1 MDITEEDRRLLQSF
15 KELDIKPKADTPADL
30 REWLTD
36 FSQSVSSKPATA
48 ITVSTFRPKLSTF
61 YGDVFKLSKGEVI
74 YDQWKYE
81 VNCLVL
87 EKIREEEILQ
97 AVRRS
102 VKGEAAGV
110 LQRLKGKSLSEVLK
124 KFESVFGKTDNKA
137 AVLKKFY
144 SAEQGTDED
153 IQHWSC
159 RLEALLNDAS
169 ELGLVKEE
177 NANQMLC
184 DMFWNGMKTE
194 LKDITGY
201 IYDRITDFDELRTEV
216 KRIEQDH
223 LITKQTTLSKSANL
237 PSGSSTEIDELKKA
251 VASLNS
257 TVKTLSDQVKRQQV
271 TQQVKPP
278 RRGYRDTHKDDPTYY
293 RPRESYYDNR
303 HSSQRQR
310 DPHQH
315 DQQVNVQRQT
325 QHRQR
330 PEVSPMCFR
339 CGQYGHYQ
347 WQCRVRLDH
356 LN

>member
-1 MDITEEDRRLLQSF
+1 M
-15 KELDIKPKADTPADL
+15 
-30 REWLTD
+30 
-36 FSQSVSSKPATA
+36 SSKRATA
-48 ITVSTFRPKLSTF
+48 ITVSIFHPKFSTF
-61 YGDVFKLSKGEVI
+61 YGDVIKLAKGEVI

-102 VKGEAAGV
+102 VKGKAAGV
-110 LQRLKGKSLSEVLK
+110 LQRLKVKSLSEVLK
-124 KFESVFGKTDNKA
+124 KFESVFGKTDYKA
-137 AVLKKFY
+137 AVLTKFY
-144 SAEQGTDED
+144 RAEQGTDVD

-177 NANQMLC
+177 NVNQMLC
-184 DMFWNGMKTE
+184 DMFWNGMKTA

-271 TQQVKPP
+271 TQVKPP
-278 RRGYRDTHKDDPTYY
+278 RRGYRDIHKDDPTYY
-293 RPRESYYDNR
+293 RPRESHYDNQ

-310 DPHQH
+310 VPHQH
-315 DQQVNVQRQT
+315 DQQANVQRQS

-330 PEVSPMCFR
+330 SEVSPMCFR
-339 CGQYGHYQ
+339 CGQYGHYH